1 MPPTILKDGHGFHAL
16 GDDTQTLEDCVKDMD
31 FDPTANDDS
40 EVESLQATLPVH
52 PGHIWAACEG
62 ADVRSSLESSSLEWP
77 ELLRHQHREVMRR
90 LDYQDNV
97 LRQALVHLQTVPVPY
112 PGMPVAKFM
121 STSSAPSTRSSAMSP
136 RSKNSSVDVR
146 RPSVTS
152 NNSFTPPAPKL
163 FSTFTQFNLAL
174 KDNAESV
181 HAERSRR
188 MFASTRQET
197 SLRSSPLRE
206 SCDAACRRI
215 VDSSAFDIFF
225 ALVVFTNSVF
235 IGVEVQVGL
244 GGDDQRPL
252 AMQIIQYTYTGL
264 FTLELL
270 LRSIVGGWNYYCGQ
284 EWMWTWLDLFIVLS
298 SLWEVI
304 IDIIY
309 IWQDQE
315 NKQGF
320 FGMTG
325 LKAFRIVRITRLF
338 KAVRLMRIFRFV
350 RALQTLITSILHTLK
365 SLFWAVVLLG
375 LIVYVF
381 SVLFTQIVND
391 ELLDGNWSFEQKQQ
405 ALRYFGDLYRTMLS
419 LFMSIAGGVSWEAV
433 LAPLEDVSHLWAMT
447 FVFYISFTYF
457 AVLNVVTGVFCHS
470 AIESAQHDHAAAVQ
484 SILEDKEEHVGKV
497 RELFSKFGAASEGGI
512 TFAML
517 QERLGDPAVREY
529 LETLGL
535 DISDAWSFFKLLD
548 MDGGGSVEIEEF
560 LMGCLRLRGAARA
573 IDVSKIIHDQT
584 WLIKNQGKF
593 QTYVEVQMAG
603 IQEEIAGL
611 RRVLK
616 QASAS
621 ASFTSPSMGAMST
634 TP

>member
-181 HAERSRR
+181 H
-188 MFASTRQET
+188 ET

-264 FTLELL
+264 LLGKQLEAPTFLPGNVKERDHS
-270 LRSIVGGWNYYCGQ
+270 LREVSLTVKEGVIARETINHGIVEHYKLIVR

-315 NKQGF
+315 NKQG
-320 FGMTG
+320 TW
-325 LKAFRIVRITRLF
+325 KTDNNIP
-338 KAVRLMRIFRFV
+338 
-350 RALQTLITSILHTLK
+350 K